1 MGNLRSEIFSSA
13 IRLRCFR
20 ATCQEGR
27 LRRGGCATVIALG
40 LLIYCCGLGAPKSR
54 AADGPDGLAIL
65 KQSASAYQGLKSYR
79 ADITLQSID
88 GSNVAE
94 RKLTETGSGA
104 SLRSEDA
111 DPKGRLRVRDGRT
124 EWTLD
129 RATNEYTKT
138 GATNAAAGMIAQLA
152 QVDQNVK
159 DASMDDEELYWR
171 NGTPVKVYIVEVT
184 RTSWP
189 ADAPASAQWVTYTI
203 DEQTHEIYKAMTYT
217 SGATEVALYTLT
229 QRNESVPSAAFAF
242 RPPASAKE
250 VSSLP
255 AEQFRYRS
263 ILGMEAPDFSLKTA
277 AGRSYSL
284 HDFRGKAVVIDFVA
298 SWCPPCLA
306 QTPYIQQVNDA
317 YSPNDLE
324 VFALDVGESAD
335 QTNEF
340 ALNSNFTFPVLVG
353 AEPDVTEKYFVGDY
367 PTTYVIDRTGHI
379 VFKAT
384 GTDNPGGFLAAVKSA
399 IIGKD

>member
-1 MGNLRSEIFSSA
+1 MRNLRSEIFSSV

-20 ATCQEGR
+20 TPCQERR
-27 LRRGGCATVIALG
+27 LRRGGRATVTVLS
-40 LLIYCCGLGAPKSR
+40 LLIFSCALGAPQSR
-54 AADGPDGLAIL
+54 AADAPDGIAIL
-65 KQSASAYQGLKSYR
+65 KESASAYQGLKSYR
-79 ADITLQSID
+79 ADITLQRID
-88 GSNVAE
+88 SSNVAE
-94 RKLTETGSGA
+94 RKLTEKASGA
-104 SLRSEDA
+104 SFRSEDA
-111 DPKGRLRVRDGRT
+111 DPKGRLRVCDGHS

-129 RATNEYTKT
+129 RATNEYTRA
-138 GATNAAAGMIAQLA
+138 GATNGAAGMIAQLA

-159 DASMDDEELYWR
+159 DASVDGEELYWR
-171 NGTPVKVYIVEVT
+171 NGAPVKVYIVEVT
-184 RTSWP
+184 RTFWP

-229 QRNESVPSAAFAF
+229 QRNEAVPSAAFAF
-242 RPPASAKE
+242 TPPASAKE

-255 AEQFRYRS
+255 AEQFQYRS

-284 HDFRGKAVVIDFVA
+284 QDFRGKAVVIDFVA

-306 QTPYIQQVNDA
+306 QTPYLQQVNDA

-353 AEPDVTEKYFVGDY
+353 PEPDVTEKYFVGDY
-367 PTTYVIDRTGHI
+367 PTTYVIDRMGHI

-384 GTDNPGGFLAAVKSA
+384 GTENPGGFLEAVKSA
-399 IIGKD
+399 ITRKH